1 MFRGRGEMR
10 GRGMQQRG
18 RGYNQGFRPERYYSD
33 NDDSF
38 EQNEGN
44 YRGRG
49 FNREDDDFGYQNFKN
64 DRPFD
69 IQNKNQG
76 YAKNNY

>member
-10 GRGMQQRG
+10 GRGMPQRG
-18 RGYNQGFRPERYYSD
+18 GDYNQGFRPERYYSD

-38 EQNEGN
+38 EQYDNN
-44 YRGRG
+44 YRGRD
-49 FNREDDDFGYQNFKN
+49 FNHDDDFGYQNFRN
-64 DRPFD
+64 DRPNN
-69 IQNKNQG
+69 IQNRNQG